1 MNDLK
6 LQEFYE
12 ASDETVIVLI
22 VDDQPMIVEA
32 VRRQLASEIDLKF
45 HYCTDSTQA
54 VIEAVRVKPTVILQ
68 DMVMPGL
75 DGLSLIQEY
84 RKNVPTRGI
93 PIIALSVKEDPS
105 VKSRAFEAGADD
117 YLVKLPDP
125 IELIARIRYH
135 SRSFVTARRLDH
147 TYRALRTSQ
156 QQLLDTNLTLQR
168 AMGELKRLV
177 NSDGLTEIANR
188 RHFDEFLQAEW
199 QTASRAGL
207 EISLLMVDVDFFKRF
222 NDSFGHLAG
231 DDTLK
236 KVAGAMRDA
245 VEGES
250 FLPARYG
257 GEEFAVILPA
267 TSSVDAMTIAEN
279 LRKKVEALKIPH
291 NSPEPTSVITVS
303 IGIAT
308 MSPERTE
315 DCKMLIDLADKGL
328 YLAKRGG
335 RNRVGVCPA
344 DGE

>member
-1 MNDLK
+1 MNELQ

-12 ASDETVIVLI
+12 ASNETVILLI
-22 VDDQPMIVEA
+22 VDDQQMIVEA
-32 VRRQLASEIDLKF
+32 VRRQLTSESDLEF
-45 HYCTDSTQA
+45 HYCTDSNQA
-54 VIEAVRVKPTVILQ
+54 VIEALRVKPTVILQ
-68 DMVMPGL
+68 DLVMPGS
-75 DGLSLIQEY
+75 DGLSLIKEY
-84 RKNVPTRGI
+84 RKNALTSGI
-93 PIIALSVKEDPS
+93 PIIALSIKEDAS

-135 SRSFVTARRLDH
+135 SRSFVTARKLDH
-147 TYRALRTSQ
+147 AYRALRTSQ
-156 QQLLDTNLTLQR
+156 QQLLDSNLTLQR
-168 AMGELKRLV
+168 ALGELKRLV
-177 NSDGLTEIANR
+177 NSDGLTDLANR

-199 QTASRAGL
+199 QSANEAGS
-207 EISLLMVDVDFFKRF
+207 EISLLMVDVDFFKLF

-245 VEGES
+245 VTDEA

-267 TSSVDAMTIAEN
+267 TSAADAMVIAES
-279 LRKKVEALKIPH
+279 LREKVEALKIPH
-291 NSPEPTSVITVS
+291 DSPEPTSVVTVS
-303 IGIAT
+303 IGLAT
-308 MSPERTE
+308 LSPKRSD
-315 DCKMLIDLADKGL
+315 DCKMLIELADKGL

-335 RNRVGVCPA
+335 RNQVAVHLV